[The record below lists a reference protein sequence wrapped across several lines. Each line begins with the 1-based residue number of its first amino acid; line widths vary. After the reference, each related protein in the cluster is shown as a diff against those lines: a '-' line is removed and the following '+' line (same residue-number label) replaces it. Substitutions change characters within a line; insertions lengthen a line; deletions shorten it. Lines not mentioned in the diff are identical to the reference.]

1 MPIVRIVLRRGKP
14 PNYVRAIGDAV
25 HRALID
31 WLDVPVRDR
40 FQVISEHAPEHL
52 IFDPAYLGVER
63 TDDVIIV
70 QVTLSAG
77 RTREQ
82 KQRFYARLAS
92 LLHQHPGVRPQDVII
107 NLVEDT
113 REDWSFG
120 NGEAQYVVLPK
131 EQWQ

>member
-1 MPIVRIVLRRGKP
+1 MPLVRIDLRRGKP
-14 PNYVRAIGDAV
+14 PTYVRAIGDPV

-31 WLDVPVRDR
+31 CLDVPIRDH

-52 IFDPAYLGVER
+52 ISDPAYLGVDR
-63 TDDVIIV
+63 TDDVMVV
-70 QVTLSAG
+70 QITLSAG

-82 KQRFYARLAS
+82 KQRFYARLTS
-92 LLHQHPGVRPQDVII
+92 LLQQNPGVRPQDVII

-120 NGEAQYVVLPK
+120 NDEAQYVVLPK
-131 EQWQ
+131 EQWK

>member
-1 MPIVRIVLRRGKP
+1 MAGVRHVGERK
-14 PNYVRAIGDAV
+14 
-25 HRALID
+25 
-31 WLDVPVRDR
+31 
-40 FQVISEHAPEHL
+40 HL

-63 TDDVIIV
+63 TDDVILV
-70 QVTLSAG
+70 QATLSAG

-92 LLHQHPGVRPQDVII
+92 LLQQNPGIRPQDVII

-120 NGEAQYVVLPK
+120 NGEAQDVVLPK
-131 EQWQ
+131 AQWK